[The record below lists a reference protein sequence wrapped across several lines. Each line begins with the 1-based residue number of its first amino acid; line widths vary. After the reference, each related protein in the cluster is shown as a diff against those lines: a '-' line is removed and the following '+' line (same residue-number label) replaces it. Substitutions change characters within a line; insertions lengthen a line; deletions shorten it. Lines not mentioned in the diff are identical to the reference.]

1 MFFPSSRQLQSTIP
15 ELTME
20 TLPSNEFYDRLA
32 RLFDVMTDWQARLA
46 QEMPFL
52 QRTLDRHRART
63 ILDTACGTGWHAI
76 ALAQKE
82 YQPAGCDASPQMIEQ
97 ARANAAKAQVNVRF
111 EVADFSRLNHFTG
124 TFDAVLCLGNSLPH
138 LLSQE
143 ALVEAVRQMH
153 GKLEKGG
160 VLILHNLNYDMRMKK
175 KPRFFA
181 ANGNDEAL
189 VWRFADYGP
198 EFITFHTA
206 LFERKMEGA
215 NQESVSWSV
224 QVNSTLHRPL
234 FERDVDEALEQAKFG
249 DIRHFGG
256 LDGSPFEKDKSG
268 DLVIVALAR

>member
-1 MFFPSSRQLQSTIP
+1 MG
-15 ELTME
+15 
-20 TLPSNEFYDRLA
+20 TLSSNEFYNRLA
-32 RLFDVMTDWQARLA
+32 RVFDVMTDWQARLA

-76 ALAQKE
+76 TLAQKG
-82 YQPAGCDASPQMIEQ
+82 YTAAGCDASPQMIEQ
-97 ARANAAKAQVNVRF
+97 ARAHSAKAQANVRF
-111 EVADFSRLNHFTG
+111 EVADFNQLNHFTE

-143 ALVEAVRQMH
+143 MLVEALRQMR
-153 GKLEKGG
+153 GKLEKDG

-175 KPRFFA
+175 KPRFFS
-181 ANGNDEAL
+181 ANGTADAL

-206 LFERKMEGA
+206 LFERKTAGA
-215 NQESVSWSV
+215 NQASVSWSV

-234 FERDVDEALEQAKFG
+234 LQQDIDEALKQAGFG

-256 LDGSPFEKDKSG
+256 LDGSSFEKEKSG